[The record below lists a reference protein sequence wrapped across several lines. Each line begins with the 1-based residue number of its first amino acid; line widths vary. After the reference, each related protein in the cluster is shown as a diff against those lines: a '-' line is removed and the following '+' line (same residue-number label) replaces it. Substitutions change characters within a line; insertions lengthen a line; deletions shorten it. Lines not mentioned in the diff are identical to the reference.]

1 MLTLRE
7 LKRSIE
13 FRSAYGELPVT
24 YMDHDAR
31 HFSGSSP
38 ANKIAKKL
46 FEVKKHCV
54 VSNEGERFVQSLMT
68 LSARNSFVFLFLD
81 AE

>member
-24 YMDHDAR
+24 YTDHDAR

-54 VSNEGERFVQSLMT
+54 VSNEGERFVQITYDSE
-68 LSARNSFVFLFLD
+68 RKEFVCLPVP
-81 AE
+81 

>member
-54 VSNEGERFVQSLMT
+54 VSNEGERFVKITYDSE
-68 LSARNSFVFLFLD
+68 RKEFVCLPVP
-81 AE
+81 